1 MEYLHCQRTNE
12 TYFKIRKI
20 QRFFKLLN
28 CYMYIYIYI
37 IVLFLKRKHLQLG
50 QEAGSG
56 LPRKSYIVLRGK
68 HLPQKSSLVRKLR
81 KRNCFPSLDFSLSLS
96 LSLPLTVHTDYTAL
110 KKTVFPRD
118 IQ

>member
-1 MEYLHCQRTNE
+1 M
-12 TYFKIRKI
+12 
-20 QRFFKLLN
+20 
-28 CYMYIYIYI
+28 YIYI

-50 QEAGSG
+50 QEAG